1 MYKNRFVVNRR
12 HDFLHTQ
19 THTKYTQFDVLLPCL
34 SLYQTLVYAVRCITC
49 SFSFLF
55 LLLLCIIIFRVNFCH
70 LWLYNVHGVYATA
83 TGECLYMIIFYAGT
97 MRCNIVARDVYTNG
111 NGYCVK
117 TKRIENH
124 FGNGKKIK
132 LLDIFSPSFKST
144 IKCIYNKSIFF
155 LLFWDLQ

>member
-1 MYKNRFVVNRR
+1 
-12 HDFLHTQ
+12 
-19 THTKYTQFDVLLPCL
+19 
-34 SLYQTLVYAVRCITC
+34 
-49 SFSFLF
+49 
-55 LLLLCIIIFRVNFCH
+55 
-70 LWLYNVHGVYATA
+70 
-83 TGECLYMIIFYAGT
+83 MIIFYAGT

-144 IKCIYNKSIFF
+144 IKCIYSSLLRFTIIEIWCSKMNSFSYFIAVQYIQKLIDLLCSPVHWGKKSLRQAIQLKWNMVQSFNYVTTWCDALCQAKIETKSF
-155 LLFWDLQ
+155 SKRLLPQHPILH